1 MEIYQNNH
9 KGVTMTTKIKQPTVT
24 EKWAAAQEIMNKAE
38 ISAEVQTLLEVIYA
52 PKSAS
57 SVNPP
62 LEEDGEITAYWD
74 RWFNQYVTV
83 EESVLSNGKPKGY
96 SKASISLWNKYFA
109 ETKELWE
116 PLMEAGL
123 SAKEI
128 KSEIEMAKKSMNSPE
143 SFDYD
148 RDTKR
153 FNNKT
158 KIEVSW
164 DVDDKKWITTEI

>member
-1 MEIYQNNH
+1 MP
-9 KGVTMTTKIKQPTVT
+9 TTTKQPTVS
-24 EKWAAAQEIMNKAE
+24 EKWSSALDIMNTAN
-38 ISAEVQTLLEVIYA
+38 ISSDVQTLLEAIYA

-74 RWFNQYVTV
+74 RWFNQYVSV

-109 ETKELWE
+109 ATKELWE
-116 PLMEAGL
+116 PLMEQGL
-123 SAKEI
+123 STKEI
-128 KSEIEMAKKSMNSPE
+128 KAEIELAKKAMNSPE
-143 SFDYD
+143 SFDYE
-148 RDTKR
+148 RDTER

-158 KIEVSW
+158 KIKVEW
-164 DVDDKKWITTEI
+164 DSDAKAWTITELED

>member
-1 MEIYQNNH
+1 MS
-9 KGVTMTTKIKQPTVT
+9 TTKQPTVS
-24 EKWAAAQEIMNKAE
+24 EKWSNALEIMKA
-38 ISAEVQTLLEVIYA
+38 AKVPNEVQTLLEAIYA

-62 LEEDGEITAYWD
+62 LEEDGVIVAYWD
-74 RWFNQYVTV
+74 RWFNRYVSV

-116 PLMEAGL
+116 PLMEEGL

-128 KSEIEMAKKSMNSPE
+128 KVEVELAKKAMNDPKSY
-143 SFDYD
+143 DYN
-148 RDTKR
+148 RDTER
-153 FNNKT
+153 FDNKT
-158 KIEVSW
+158 KIQVEWNTLAKEWIIHEVE
-164 DVDDKKWITTEI
+164 K

>member
-1 MEIYQNNH
+1 MSA
-9 KGVTMTTKIKQPTVT
+9 TTKQPTVS
-24 EKWAAAQEIMNKAE
+24 EKWSSALEIMTAGKVPAN
-38 ISAEVQTLLEVIYA
+38 VQTLLEAIYA

-62 LEEDGEITAYWD
+62 LEDKDGNVISYWD

-96 SKASISLWNKYFA
+96 SKASISLWNKYFS
-109 ETKELWE
+109 ESKELWE

-128 KSEIEMAKKSMNSPE
+128 KAEIDVAKKAMNDPK
-143 SFDYD
+143 SFDYE
-148 RDTKR
+148 RDTQR
-153 FNNKT
+153 FNDKT
-158 KIEVSW
+158 KIKVSW
-164 DVDDKKWITTEI
+164 DVDNKEWLTEEIISEDD